1 MTPSFRPPAEQRIGF
16 TAVTRRRD
24 SIPMA
29 THYFGAI
36 SNTTRSMRGAES
48 RSVRMRV
55 RIASSVTRLAMQGKR
70 SLPIFIST
78 DGFLIIFW
86 HQCLA
91 STLLDDA

>member
-1 MTPSFRPPAEQRIGF
+1 
-16 TAVTRRRD
+16 
-24 SIPMA
+24 MA
-29 THYFGAI
+29 THYLGAI

-55 RIASSVTRLAMQGKR
+55 RIASSVTRLAIQGKR

-86 HQCLA
+86 HQCLP

>member
-1 MTPSFRPPAEQRIGF
+1 
-16 TAVTRRRD
+16 
-24 SIPMA
+24 
-29 THYFGAI
+29 
-36 SNTTRSMRGAES
+36 MRGAES

-55 RIASSVTRLAMQGKR
+55 RIASSVTRLAIQGKR

-86 HQCLA
+86 HQCLP